1 MITLKNIL
9 EGVTEAPQKTPEVTS
24 ELSGMMGS
32 SPTTWDTPKAFAP
45 AGAPVH
51 TNEEAALE
59 RKKLS
64 LDEKKKLLNMV
75 GKFNE
80 YRRAMKM
87 ADELKQV
94 AENILYIS
102 ELTEKYGMNETSEWF
117 EGVTLERDMKD
128 IRRYASELHK
138 IANKVHPEVQ
148 KAEALYEEIGL
159 KLERYFNL

>member
-1 MITLKNIL
+1 MITLKKIL
-9 EGVTEAPQKTPEVTS
+9 EGVTEAPQQTPEITS
-24 ELSGMMGS
+24 ELTGMMGQ
-32 SPTTWDTPKAFAP
+32 SPTTWDTPKAYAP
-45 AGAPVH
+45 AGAPVR
-51 TNEEAALE
+51 TNESMPVPE
-59 RKKLS
+59 KKLTAE
-64 LDEKKKLLNMV
+64 EKRNLLQMV

-80 YRRAMKM
+80 YRRAMKL

-94 AENILYIS
+94 AENIVYIS
-102 ELTEKYGMNETSEWF
+102 EMTEKYGLHETSEWF

-128 IRRYASELHK
+128 IKRYANELHK